1 MSMKVLMLTSE
12 SVPFSKSGGLADVVG
27 DLSAALANK
36 GNDIR
41 ILLPSYGTD
50 SIGKLKTE
58 IQVKMLGGYQKLQI
72 REKEV
77 GKVTYYLLCHPVFC
91 ERKGIYGDTSFTP
104 YDDNFFRF
112 TLLNLAPFAFMEKID
127 FIPDIVHC
135 HDWATGLFSYFLFK
149 NENKSYSKIKTIF
162 TIHNLA
168 YQGIYPKM
176 QMIYSLIPGCKEM
189 YKDSHINL
197 MQVGIAFSDRI
208 TTVSEA
214 YSKEIQTPDYGCDLH
229 NLLQARSSRLSG
241 ILNGIDVDAWDPE
254 KDPIVKYHFNS
265 EDFSGKMKMKAL
277 IQKKYNLKQD
287 ENAPLFVMIT
297 RLASQKGI
305 EELFEV
311 LDEILSINSL
321 QLLII
326 GTGNE
331 EYEKFLK
338 EKEKI
343 FNNLSVNIVF
353 SNESAHQVE
362 AGGDFFLMPS
372 RYEPCGL
379 NQMFSQR
386 YGTLVLAHN
395 TGGLSDTIVD
405 IHQHPNSGTGFLMDE
420 ITPEI
425 LISTVKNAIKLF
437 KSEKL
442 DFYRRNAM
450 KIDFSWNTSALEY
463 IKLYNKTKEGEK

>member
-1 MSMKVLMLTSE
+1 MKVLMLTSE

-27 DLSAALANK
+27 DLSFALAK
-36 GNDIR
+36 EGNDIR

-58 IQVKMLGGYQKLQI
+58 IQLKVLGGFEKLQI
-72 REKEV
+72 REKKV

-91 ERKGIYGDTSFTP
+91 NRKGIYGDTSFTP
-104 YDDNFFRF
+104 YEDNFFRY
-112 TLLNLAPFAFMEKID
+112 TLLNLAPFALMEKLNY
-127 FIPDIVHC
+127 IPDIIHC
-135 HDWATGLFSYFLFK
+135 HDWATGLFSYFLYK
-149 NENKSYSKIKTIF
+149 NENKNYSNIKTIF

-176 QMIYSLIPGCKEM
+176 QMLHSLIPGCKEM
-189 YKDSHINL
+189 FKDSNINL

-208 TTVSEA
+208 STVSQS
-214 YSKEIQTPDYGCDLH
+214 YSREIQTPEYGCGLN

-241 ILNGIDVDAWDPE
+241 ILNGIDINAWNPETDAFNE
-254 KDPIVKYHFNS
+254 YHYNC
-265 EDFSGKMKMKAL
+265 EDFSGKLKMKAL

-305 EELFEV
+305 EELFLV
-311 LDEILSINSL
+311 LDEILSINSI
-321 QLLII
+321 QLLIV
-326 GTGNE
+326 GTGDK
-331 EYEKFLK
+331 EYENYLK

-343 FNNLSVNIVF
+343 FENLSVSIIF
-353 SNESAHQVE
+353 SDETAHQVE
-362 AGGDFFLMPS
+362 AAGDFFLMPS

-395 TGGLSDTIVD
+395 TGGLSNTIVD

-420 ITPEI
+420 ITPKVLLNTI
-425 LISTVKNAIKLF
+425 KSAIKLF
-437 KSEKL
+437 RSEKL
-442 DFYRRNAM
+442 NFYRKNAM
-450 KIDFSWNTSALEY
+450 KIDFSWNASASEY
-463 IKLYNKTKEGEK
+463 IKLYNITKEGEK